1 MLLIDTLAEKHIS
14 SAIRAGEL
22 DNLPGQ
28 GRPLLL
34 DDDSAVSVE
43 LRAAYR
49 ILKNA
54 GCLPPE
60 LELRREIRQVEALL
74 QQLDIDDAVERKT
87 RHRLCLLRARLAIQ
101 GRELN
106 LLLEEAVY
114 REKLLQRL
122 DGDVADHGRKGS
134 DAKPA

>member
-14 SAIRAGEL
+14 NAIRAGEL
-22 DNLPGQ
+22 DNLPGH

-74 QQLDIDDAVERKT
+74 QRVDIDAAVERKT
-87 RHRLCLLRARLAIQ
+87 RRRLCLLRERLAMQ

-106 LLLEEAVY
+106 LLVEEGIY
-114 REKLLQRL
+114 REKLLRSL
-122 DGDVADHGRKGS
+122 DRYGADQGRN
-134 DAKPA
+134 DLRPEPA

>member
-1 MLLIDTLAEKHIS
+1 MLLIDSLAEEHIS
-14 SAIRAGEL
+14 NAIRAGEL

-34 DDDSAVSVE
+34 DDDSAVSKE

-60 LELRREIRQVEALL
+60 LELRREIRQLEALL
-74 QQLDIDDAVERKT
+74 QQIDADAAVERKT
-87 RHRLCLLRARLAIQ
+87 RRRLCLLKARLAMQ
-101 GRELN
+101 GGELN
-106 LLLEEAVY
+106 WMVEEGVY
-114 REKLLQRL
+114 REKLLRRL
-122 DGDVADHGRKGS
+122 DRD
-134 DAKPA
+134 DAGQR

>member
-1 MLLIDTLAEKHIS
+1 MLLIDTLAEEHIS
-14 SAIRAGEL
+14 KAIRDGEL

-28 GRPLLL
+28 GRPLRL
-34 DDDSAVSVE
+34 DDDSAVSAE

-74 QQLDIDDAVERKT
+74 QQVDIDDAVGSKT
-87 RHRLCLLRARLAIQ
+87 RRRLCLLRARLAMQ

-106 LLLEEAVY
+106 LLVEEGIY
-114 REKLLQRL
+114 REKLLRSL
-122 DGDVADHGRKGS
+122 DRYGADQGRNDLGPE
-134 DAKPA
+134 PA